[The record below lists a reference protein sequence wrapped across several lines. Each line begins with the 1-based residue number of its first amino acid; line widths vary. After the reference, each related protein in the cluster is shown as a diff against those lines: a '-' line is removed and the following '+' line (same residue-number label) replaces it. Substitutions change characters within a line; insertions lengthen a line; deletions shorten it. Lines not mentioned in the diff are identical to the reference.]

1 MIGASGVVIALN
13 LFLPE
18 SYYLLLYLRT
28 FLYFD
33 RGIVQGEWPVLDWCS
48 VIHALWPWPLLEWI
62 FLDCLQTFQFS
73 DKVT

>member
-1 MIGASGVVIALN
+1 MIGVSGVVIALKS
-13 LFLPE
+13 FLPE
-18 SYYLLLYLRT
+18 SYNLLLYLRT

-33 RGIVQGEWPVLDWCS
+33 RGIVQGEWPVLDWWL
-48 VIHALWPWPLLEWI
+48 VIHALWPWLLLKWI